1 MRRVSNVTVCYL
13 EESDFYDGIAAL
25 VERGL
30 SFIADAQDLSI
41 ALTGGY

>member
-1 MRRVSNVTVCYL
+1 MIICYT
-13 EESDFYDGIAAL
+13 SDKDFYDGIAAL

-30 SFIADAQDLSI
+30 TFTADAQDLSI